1 MKNKGVV
8 LLIVFIAGLLAVVA
22 MLSKSHEV
30 PVKKAAVG
38 LSAPAFQLTD
48 TEGRT
53 WDLSSLKGKVVLLNF
68 WASWCD
74 SCKEENPSLQALV
87 NSEKGNER
95 FVFAS
100 VLYKDEPSTAI
111 EYMKKN
117 GIDFPL
123 LIDNKNIS
131 SAYGLTGVPETFI
144 IDKKGIVRE
153 KIIGPIKWDTPEIR
167 AAIDKLISE
176 N

>member
-1 MKNKGVV
+1 MKNKSAV
-8 LLIVFIAGLLAVVA
+8 LLIVFAVSVAVIFMLA
-22 MLSKSHEV
+22 KGGEV
-30 PVKKAAVG
+30 PVAKKAAVG
-38 LSAPAFQLTD
+38 LGAPDFQLRD

-53 WDLSSLKGKVVLLNF
+53 WDLSSLRGKVVLLNF

-87 NSEKGNER
+87 NSEKGNEK

-100 VLYKDEPSTAI
+100 VLYKDDPSKAI

-117 GIDFPL
+117 GIEFPL
-123 LIDNKNIS
+123 LIDNKNVS

-144 IDKKGIVRE
+144 IGKNGIVRE
-153 KIIGPIKWDTPEIR
+153 KVIGPIRWDTPEVR
-167 AAIDKLISE
+167 AAIDKLTSE

>member
-1 MKNKGVV
+1 MKNKGAV
-8 LLIVFIAGLLAVVA
+8 LLIVFIAGLLTVVA
-22 MLSKSHEV
+22 MITKSPEV

-38 LSAPAFQLTD
+38 LSAPVFQLTD

-53 WDLSSLKGKVVLLNF
+53 WDLSGLKGKVVVLNF

-74 SCKEENPSLQALV
+74 SCKDENPSLQALV

-100 VLYKDEPSTAI
+100 VLYKDEPSKAI

-123 LIDNKNIS
+123 LIDNKSVS

-144 IDKKGIVRE
+144 IDKKGVVRE

-167 AAIDKLISE
+167 AAIAKLISE